1 MRGENRSAKKVN
13 YLEYKG
19 MREDMFTGIDV
30 IIPPDAQNFARK
42 RRDVN
47 QNDLI
52 KRLSS
57 RMFSLQEDELDQ

>member
-1 MRGENRSAKKVN
+1 
-13 YLEYKG
+13 